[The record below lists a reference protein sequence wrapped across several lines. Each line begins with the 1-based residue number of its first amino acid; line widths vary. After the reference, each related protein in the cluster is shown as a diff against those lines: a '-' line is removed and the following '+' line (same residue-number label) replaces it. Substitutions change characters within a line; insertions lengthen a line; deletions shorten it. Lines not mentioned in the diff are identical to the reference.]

1 VIEYTFDNKGG
12 TAYNYVPSVRRGFFI
27 ILSGGLKMEKMGL
40 NQLRHAFLKFFE
52 EKDHL
57 IMPSA
62 SLVPKSDKSLLLI
75 NSGMAPLKAYFTGQE
90 TPPSPRVTT
99 CQKCIRTPDIDIV
112 GKTARHGT
120 FFEMLGNFSFG
131 DYFKREAIVW
141 AWEFVTEVLKL
152 PLERLWVTIYLE
164 DDEAYEIWT
173 DVVGLD
179 PQRIVRMGKEDNFWE
194 IGVGP
199 CGPCSEIFFDRGKE
213 HGCGSDNCAIG
224 CDCDRFVE
232 FWNLVFTQF
241 DRDEEG
247 NYHPLEHPSI
257 DTGMGLE
264 RIAAIM
270 QGVNSLFEVDTI
282 KNIMKEASRISGIR
296 YGDNANTDISL
307 RVITDHIRGTV
318 FMISDGII
326 PSNEG
331 RGYVL
336 RRILRRAARHGKL
349 IGIKNMFLSDL
360 AKIVIRESGD
370 AYPELRE
377 KQQYILKVIQV
388 EEERFNETIDQG
400 LIILKGY
407 IDNIKKA
414 KFKVLDG
421 KSAFR
426 LYDTYGFP
434 LDLTREILEEEGFDV
449 DEAGFNAEMKDQ
461 RERARSAREETNYM
475 GEEDPIYGLLKP
487 DEKTDFVGYHTLNI
501 RSRVIGL
508 IKDNQRVDSA
518 NQGDHVL
525 VILDKTPFYAES
537 GGQIG
542 DRGLL
547 QTDEVTVEIED
558 VNKLHGDHIV
568 HKGKVLYGTI
578 RTNQELEA
586 KVLTEERLST
596 ARNHSATHL
605 LHKALKEVLGDHVEQ
620 AGSLVAPTRLR
631 FDFSHFA
638 PLTDEEIDRV
648 EGIVNKKIMEAL
660 SIDIIETTY
669 DDARSL
675 GAVAL
680 FGEKYGDIVRVVK
693 MGDYSIEL
701 CGGTHLSNTGQAGL
715 FKIISETGIAAGVR
729 RIEAV
734 TGSGAIQ
741 WVKQQNEL
749 INQVSEVLKT
759 NPTGVIQ
766 KAKGIMEQVKEY
778 EHEIQILKRQ
788 LMQGTVDM
796 LMSDRK
802 SINGIQFITG
812 NVERQDMNTLRD
824 TADILRNKLKS
835 GVVVLASE
843 YQGKVNMI
851 AAATKDM
858 IGKGIHSGNLIREV
872 AKVTGGGG
880 GGRPDMAQAGGKD
893 PLKISQA
900 LDKVEVILA
909 HQLDNQ

>member
-1 VIEYTFDNKGG
+1 
-12 TAYNYVPSVRRGFFI
+12 
-27 ILSGGLKMEKMGL
+27 MEKMGL

-414 KFKVLDG
+414 KSKVLDG

>member
-1 VIEYTFDNKGG
+1 
-12 TAYNYVPSVRRGFFI
+12 
-27 ILSGGLKMEKMGL
+27 MEKMGL

-414 KFKVLDG
+414 KSKVLDG

-802 SINGIQFITG
+802 SINGI
-812 NVERQDMNTLRD
+812 
-824 TADILRNKLKS
+824 
-835 GVVVLASE
+835 
-843 YQGKVNMI
+843 
-851 AAATKDM
+851 
-858 IGKGIHSGNLIREV
+858 
-872 AKVTGGGG
+872 
-880 GGRPDMAQAGGKD
+880 
-893 PLKISQA
+893 
-900 LDKVEVILA
+900 
-909 HQLDNQ
+909 

>member
-1 VIEYTFDNKGG
+1 
-12 TAYNYVPSVRRGFFI
+12 
-27 ILSGGLKMEKMGL
+27 
-40 NQLRHAFLKFFE
+40 
-52 EKDHL
+52 
-57 IMPSA
+57 
-62 SLVPKSDKSLLLI
+62 
-75 NSGMAPLKAYFTGQE
+75 
-90 TPPSPRVTT
+90 
-99 CQKCIRTPDIDIV
+99 
-112 GKTARHGT
+112 
-120 FFEMLGNFSFG
+120 
-131 DYFKREAIVW
+131 
-141 AWEFVTEVLKL
+141 
-152 PLERLWVTIYLE
+152 
-164 DDEAYEIWT
+164 
-173 DVVGLD
+173 
-179 PQRIVRMGKEDNFWE
+179 MGKEDNFWE

-414 KFKVLDG
+414 KSKVLDG

-475 GEEDPIYGLLKP
+475 GEEDPIYGLLKL

-759 NPTGVIQ
+759 NPTGVMQ

-796 LMSDRK
+796 LMSDRN

>member
-1 VIEYTFDNKGG
+1 
-12 TAYNYVPSVRRGFFI
+12 
-27 ILSGGLKMEKMGL
+27 M
-40 NQLRHAFLKFFE
+40 
-52 EKDHL
+52 
-57 IMPSA
+57 
-62 SLVPKSDKSLLLI
+62 
-75 NSGMAPLKAYFTGQE
+75 
-90 TPPSPRVTT
+90 
-99 CQKCIRTPDIDIV
+99 
-112 GKTARHGT
+112 
-120 FFEMLGNFSFG
+120 
-131 DYFKREAIVW
+131 
-141 AWEFVTEVLKL
+141 
-152 PLERLWVTIYLE
+152 
-164 DDEAYEIWT
+164 
-173 DVVGLD
+173 
-179 PQRIVRMGKEDNFWE
+179 
-194 IGVGP
+194 
-199 CGPCSEIFFDRGKE
+199 
-213 HGCGSDNCAIG
+213 
-224 CDCDRFVE
+224 
-232 FWNLVFTQF
+232 
-241 DRDEEG
+241 
-247 NYHPLEHPSI
+247 
-257 DTGMGLE
+257 
-264 RIAAIM
+264 
-270 QGVNSLFEVDTI
+270 
-282 KNIMKEASRISGIR
+282 
-296 YGDNANTDISL
+296 
-307 RVITDHIRGTV
+307 
-318 FMISDGII
+318 
-326 PSNEG
+326 
-331 RGYVL
+331 
-336 RRILRRAARHGKL
+336 
-349 IGIKNMFLSDL
+349 
-360 AKIVIRESGD
+360 
-370 AYPELRE
+370 
-377 KQQYILKVIQV
+377 
-388 EEERFNETIDQG
+388 
-400 LIILKGY
+400 
-407 IDNIKKA
+407 
-414 KFKVLDG
+414 
-421 KSAFR
+421 
-426 LYDTYGFP
+426 
-434 LDLTREILEEEGFDV
+434 
-449 DEAGFNAEMKDQ
+449 
-461 RERARSAREETNYM
+461 
-475 GEEDPIYGLLKP
+475 
-487 DEKTDFVGYHTLNI
+487 
-501 RSRVIGL
+501 
-508 IKDNQRVDSA
+508 
-518 NQGDHVL
+518 
-525 VILDKTPFYAES
+525 
-537 GGQIG
+537 
-542 DRGLL
+542 
-547 QTDEVTVEIED
+547 EIED
-558 VNKLHGDHIV
+558 VNKIHGDHIV

-741 WVKQQNEL
+741 WVKQQNVL
-749 INQVSEVLKT
+749 INQVAEVLKT
-759 NPTGVIQ
+759 NPTGVMQ

>member
-1 VIEYTFDNKGG
+1 
-12 TAYNYVPSVRRGFFI
+12 
-27 ILSGGLKMEKMGL
+27 MEKMGL

-414 KFKVLDG
+414 KSKVLDG

-669 DDARSL
+669 DDASSYIGLNICLAIVDITYCLNKVVGFCIFHNIARSP
-675 GAVAL
+675 G
-680 FGEKYGDIVRVVK
+680 F
-693 MGDYSIEL
+693 
-701 CGGTHLSNTGQAGL
+701 
-715 FKIISETGIAAGVR
+715 
-729 RIEAV
+729 
-734 TGSGAIQ
+734 
-741 WVKQQNEL
+741 
-749 INQVSEVLKT
+749 
-759 NPTGVIQ
+759 
-766 KAKGIMEQVKEY
+766 
-778 EHEIQILKRQ
+778 
-788 LMQGTVDM
+788 
-796 LMSDRK
+796 
-802 SINGIQFITG
+802 NGF
-812 NVERQDMNTLRD
+812 
-824 TADILRNKLKS
+824 
-835 GVVVLASE
+835 
-843 YQGKVNMI
+843 
-851 AAATKDM
+851 
-858 IGKGIHSGNLIREV
+858 
-872 AKVTGGGG
+872 
-880 GGRPDMAQAGGKD
+880 
-893 PLKISQA
+893 
-900 LDKVEVILA
+900 
-909 HQLDNQ
+909 

>member
-1 VIEYTFDNKGG
+1 
-12 TAYNYVPSVRRGFFI
+12 
-27 ILSGGLKMEKMGL
+27 MEKMGL

-414 KFKVLDG
+414 KSKVLDG

-578 RTNQELEA
+578 RT
-586 KVLTEERLST
+586 
-596 ARNHSATHL
+596 
-605 LHKALKEVLGDHVEQ
+605 
-620 AGSLVAPTRLR
+620 
-631 FDFSHFA
+631 
-638 PLTDEEIDRV
+638 
-648 EGIVNKKIMEAL
+648 
-660 SIDIIETTY
+660 
-669 DDARSL
+669 
-675 GAVAL
+675 
-680 FGEKYGDIVRVVK
+680 
-693 MGDYSIEL
+693 
-701 CGGTHLSNTGQAGL
+701 
-715 FKIISETGIAAGVR
+715 
-729 RIEAV
+729 
-734 TGSGAIQ
+734 
-741 WVKQQNEL
+741 
-749 INQVSEVLKT
+749 
-759 NPTGVIQ
+759 
-766 KAKGIMEQVKEY
+766 
-778 EHEIQILKRQ
+778 
-788 LMQGTVDM
+788 
-796 LMSDRK
+796 
-802 SINGIQFITG
+802 GIQFYPH
-812 NVERQDMNTLRD
+812 RLRHTFATELLAKD
-824 TADILRNKLKS
+824 TRLDVIQRVMGHADISTTRKYAETQNQDILNI
-835 GVVVLASE
+835 AE
-843 YQGKVNMI
+843 PVNI
-851 AAATKDM
+851 ERK
-858 IGKGIHSGNLIREV
+858 IRE
-872 AKVTGGGG
+872 
-880 GGRPDMAQAGGKD
+880 
-893 PLKISQA
+893 
-900 LDKVEVILA
+900 
-909 HQLDNQ
+909 